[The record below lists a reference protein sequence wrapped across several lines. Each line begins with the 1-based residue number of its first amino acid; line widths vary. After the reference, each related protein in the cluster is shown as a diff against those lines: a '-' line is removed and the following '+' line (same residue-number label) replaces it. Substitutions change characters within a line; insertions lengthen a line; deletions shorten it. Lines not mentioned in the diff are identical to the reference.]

1 MKTIINIVLVFAAL
15 ISTSVFAQQYPGE
28 YDLFRKEELRIDA
41 QRSAKTISRTGML
54 NEKLA
59 AAKTYMPND
68 RITQAYY
75 TSLIEYSE
83 QFDNQKISKQELEIL
98 MAARGERFLAALKDS
113 SDAADRR
120 EQEQQRQSPQVV
132 YVDRNSAVNDALPT
146 AMFLNKV
153 GQAFSNSYN
162 QYLIPM
168 TTCNSWGPGTVT
180 CY

>member
-54 NEKLA
+54 KEKLA

-68 RITQAYY
+68 RISQAYY

-83 QFDNQKISKQELEIL
+83 QLDDQKISQKEYYALAQ
-98 MAARGERFLAALKDS
+98 ARGERFLAALKDS
-113 SDAADRR
+113 NDAEDRL
-120 EQEQQRQSPQVV
+120 QSQQRQGPQVV
-132 YVDRNSAVNDALPT
+132 YVEGNNSLNDAIPP